1 MWTTSP
7 EMRAVFWPDPVG
19 SCEEEEPPNDVHDSF
34 LAHFKEMT
42 ALYPIP
48 KNLPGRSAAEA
59 AEAAAAAVPWHVTS
73 KAARRF
79 DEELRNLAY
88 QTHET
93 EELRNLAYLRAET
106 EGSRRTKSRSR
117 RRRREK
123 KSAAAA
129 VLQAIS
135 SGTHSETS
143 SLYSMSD
150 FDYLPSSLA
159 GIPTGIS
166 VRMTHLTLACK
177 VQQHCIQVIDGII
190 FNGEPPL
197 QTATTRREFKIGIAC
212 DPQHRWNEF
221 PHGYKHKRWR
231 SMVVLY
237 ECPTAEG
244 AAQLEAHLIYV
255 YKNHANNIGCRN
267 EAGGGEGISYR
278 RSEALKLKC
287 FTYVVFQ
294 DVIIAPGMDAQG
306 SRSDRATGLIT
317 LL

>member
-1 MWTTSP
+1 MQKFAVFLAFGAMWTTSP

-48 KNLPGRSAAEA
+48 KNLPGRSAPEA
-59 AEAAAAAVPWHVTS
+59 AEAAAAAVPWHATS
-73 KAARRF
+73 KAAQRF

-88 QTHET
+88 QTPPWG
-93 EELRNLAYLRAET
+93 ET

-117 RRRREK
+117 RRGREK

-129 VLQAIS
+129 VLEATS

-159 GIPTGIS
+159 GIPEGIS
-166 VRMTHLTLACK
+166 ARMTCLTLACK
-177 VQQHCIQVIDGII
+177 VQRHCTQVIDGII
-190 FNGEPPL
+190 LNGEPPL
-197 QTATTRREFKIGIAC
+197 QMATTRREFKIGIAC

-221 PHGYKHKRWR
+221 PHGYKHERWR

-237 ECPTAEG
+237 ECPSAEG

-255 YKNHANNIGCRN
+255 YKDHANNIGCRN

-278 RSEALKLKC
+278 RSEAMKLKC
-287 FTYVVFQ
+287 FTYVVFR
-294 DVIIAPGMDAQG
+294 DIIIFPE
-306 SRSDRATGLIT
+306 
-317 LL
+317 LLRV